1 MTKNFSDFVDPISAA
16 QPTGIDIE
24 YDARFI
30 DIQTLAEGK
39 PEQQYGEV
47 IIEAEQPDWSTVEK
61 LCCQILSESKDIRV
75 FCFYT
80 QALTANYGIMGF
92 KKGCEIIYANV
103 EKYWEELYPKLVDEE
118 DNFDDFYRLGSIGLL
133 IAETGI
139 IQQLNKSN
147 IIYSPSK
154 KSYFKVK
161 SVASLLMNNEDGTY
175 PGGREKLVED
185 IKVAYENEEEELRA
199 LKDSLDLIT
208 NIERIFDNNIKD
220 VHLDFSAIKNPLE
233 VIAKL
238 LVEASTLGSHKEDAS
253 VNKLPTTTL
262 DQKSAKPAI
271 NIQSLDDI
279 QIKDRKDVKIVL
291 EKLNLYF
298 RLKEPS
304 HPAPLFIERLQKLM
318 DMSFY
323 DLLKNISPNSLNDL
337 DLIIGKK
344 EQDQDSYD
352 H

>member
-30 DIQTLAEGK
+30 DIQTLVEGK

-47 IIEAEQPDWSTVEK
+47 IIEAEPPDWNTVEK
-61 LCCQILSESKDIRV
+61 LSRQILSEAKDIRV

-103 EKYWEELYPKLVDEE
+103 DKYWEELYPKLVDE
-118 DNFDDFYRLGSIGLL
+118 DGDVDAFYRSGSIGLL
-133 IAETGI
+133 LAETGI
-139 IQQLNKSN
+139 IQQLNEAN
-147 IIYSPSK
+147 IIYSLGK

-161 SVASLLMNNEDGTY
+161 AVASILINNEDGSY
-175 PGGREKLVED
+175 PGGKEKLIED
-185 IKVAYENEEEELRA
+185 IKVAFENEQQELLA
-199 LKDSLDLIT
+199 LKDSLDLIL
-208 NIERIFDNNIKD
+208 NIEKIFGDNIKD
-220 VHLDFSAIKNPLE
+220 FHLNFSAIKKPLE
-233 VIAKL
+233 VIASL
-238 LVEASTLGSHKEDAS
+238 LVKQTTSEESIENISSNSTVGTA
-253 VNKLPTTTL
+253 L
-262 DQKSAKPAI
+262 DQALTKSVV
-271 NIQSLDDI
+271 NIQSLYDI
-279 QIKDRKDVKIVL
+279 NIKDRNDVKIVL
-291 EKLNLYF
+291 DKLNLYF
-298 RLKEPS
+298 RLREPS

-323 DLLKNISPNSLNDL
+323 DLLKNISPSSLNDL
-337 DLIIGKK
+337 DLIIGKD
-344 EQDQDSYD
+344 EPDQDSYD

>member
-1 MTKNFSDFVDPISAA
+1 MTKNFSDFADPISAA

-30 DIQTLAEGK
+30 DIQTLVEGK

-61 LCCQILSESKDIRV
+61 LCRQILSESKDIRV

-80 QALTANYGIMGF
+80 QALTANYGLLGF
-92 KKGCEIIYANV
+92 RKGCEIIYANV
-103 EKYWEELYPKLVDEE
+103 EKYWEELYPKLIDEE
-118 DNFDDFYRLGSIGLL
+118 DNFDAFYRSGSIGLL

-139 IQQLNKSN
+139 IRQLNESN
-147 IIYSPSK
+147 VIYSSSK

-175 PGGREKLVED
+175 PGGREKLIED
-185 IKVAYENEEEELRA
+185 IKVAYENEQEELQA

-208 NIERIFDNNIKD
+208 NIEKIFDNNIINFQ
-220 VHLDFSAIKNPLE
+220 LDFTTIKKPLE
-233 VIAKL
+233 VIASL
-238 LVEASTLGSHKEDAS
+238 LIKPFTVDNDAEDAS
-253 VNKLPTTTL
+253 FDELPTIL
-262 DQKSAKPAI
+262 DRELAKPVI
-271 NIQSLDDI
+271 NIQSLEDI
-279 QIKDRKDVKIVL
+279 KIKDRNDVKIVL

-298 RLKEPS
+298 RLREPS

-323 DLLKNISPNSLNDL
+323 DLLKNISPSSLNDL
-337 DLIIGKK
+337 DLIIGK
-344 EQDQDSYD
+344 EEPDQDSYD